1 MTAAGC
7 DQLAA
12 DADRCV
18 RCGLCIPLCPTWQ
31 VSGNEAESPRGRI
44 VAMAAM
50 AAGKVP
56 ADATHAL
63 DSCLGCGIC
72 ERACPVA
79 VPYTRMI
86 GPAKKLTGV
95 KPHALARLL
104 VRVAGLPGRNQLLAS
119 LLAAGR
125 LAAGIKLPLP
135 QVLRAAAAAVPRPA
149 KSKRLRIEQP
159 QQGPGSLLFTGCFGP
174 ALDAPAQY
182 AARRLL
188 AAAGWRVREPTGQA
202 CCGAL
207 AEHAGDTHA
216 ARLQAAKNMQAFPGD
231 RPIATTASGCAQAL
245 AASGLGVRT
254 KDACE
259 LVLERF
265 GHLPACKSAPA
276 GLRIVMHMPC
286 SQQMMPASAAAS
298 EELLDKLPG
307 AEVVAV
313 GERSCCGT
321 GGLTHLAHPHQGA
334 RLADRMAASMLEA
347 CGSSKRNTVA
357 FASANHSCARSIE
370 RAFVRRGMYYRV
382 RHPLEVFAERWLDK
396 PAQEMLVP

>member
-1 MTAAGC
+1 MTAAGLS
-7 DQLAA
+7 QLAA

-31 VSGNEAESPRGRI
+31 ISGNEAESPRGRI

-56 ADATHAL
+56 ADAAQAL

-86 GPAKKLTGV
+86 GPAKKLTGA
-95 KPHALARLL
+95 KPHALSRLL
-104 VRVAGLPGRNQLLAS
+104 VRMADMPGRNQLLAT

-125 LAAGIKLPLP
+125 MAAKINLPLP
-135 QVLRAAAAAVPRPA
+135 RTARAAAASAPRA
-149 KSKRLRIEQP
+149 TRSKRKRIEQP
-159 QQGPGSLLFTGCFGP
+159 QQGPEALLFAGCFGS

-188 AAAGWRVREPTGQA
+188 AAAGWRVSEPRGQA

-216 ARLQAAKNMQAFPGD
+216 ARLLAAKNMRAFPGD
-231 RPIATTASGCAQAL
+231 MPIATTASGCAQAL
-245 AASGLGVRT
+245 AASGLGLRT

-313 GERSCCGT
+313 GERCCCGT
-321 GGLTHLAHPHQGA
+321 GGLTHLAHPRQGA
-334 RLADRMAASMLEA
+334 SLADRMAASMLEA
-347 CGSSKRNTVA
+347 CGSSERNTFA

-370 RAFVRRGMYYRV
+370 HAFARIGLPSPV
-382 RHPLEVFAERWLDK
+382 RHPLEIFAERWLDE
-396 PAQEMLVP
+396 PD